1 MKKFDEFTKSI
12 NESKYEVNLIKF
24 SKYIHSNFSE
34 NSKYEII
41 IEFKGMYT
49 WSNNKSLNNT
59 DFTQYTNELLNK
71 YTLSKIII
79 ANLDTK
85 YMYIDR
91 GPTGDHITYY
101 TFTFDD
107 NSHIINTNQLSTNI
121 IKDKDNLFKVLLSD
135 YDFYSKASDII
146 KETFN

>member
-24 SKYIHSNFSE
+24 SKYMHSNFSE

-85 YMYIDR
+85 YMYTDR

-135 YDFYSKASDII
+135 YDFYSKASNII